1 MEPIFEQA
9 DIPSP
14 KSQQPI
20 TQTLSPS
27 RPLQQ
32 QRNESNLRPLLIEI
46 PSLTSL
52 VIRTPSLRQTPTQRP
67 QQQLHQL
74 QPSLWTRA
82 HIEALRFSIHLTLI
96 SVFETL
102 FFWLF
107 VSQSE
112 DAALVHLVNS
122 YTTNVL
128 ASCAAMP
135 PQQRATVTGLIDVFV
150 NQTVV
155 DTLGAAA
162 AADRAAWNGGLRN
175 ASWYYV
181 GGLAGLTVTLSALAR
196 CLKRRV
202 PWRSLL
208 AENVVLVALLGLYEW
223 MFFHT
228 VVFRYKAVTP
238 AELDQMVVDELL
250 TSC

>member
-1 MEPIFEQA
+1 MEPVFEHA

-14 KSQQPI
+14 KSPQQLP
-20 TQTLSPS
+20 TPP

-46 PSLTSL
+46 PSLTSF
-52 VIRTPSLRQTPTQRP
+52 VIRTPPLRQRQTHPFP
-67 QQQLHQL
+67 HPL
-74 QPSLWTRA
+74 QPSAWTRA

-122 YTTNVL
+122 YTGNLLT
-128 ASCAAMP
+128 SCATMTEA
-135 PQQRATVTGLIDVFV
+135 QRASVTGIIDVFV

-155 DTLGAAA
+155 DAMGAIA
-162 AADRAAWNGGLRN
+162 AADRAVWNGGLQRN
-175 ASWYYV
+175 SWYYV
-181 GGLAGLTVTLSALAR
+181 SGLAGLTVTLGALAR
-196 CLKRRV
+196 CLKRRM
-202 PWRSLL
+202 PWQSLL
-208 AENVVLVALLGLYEW
+208 AENAGLVALLGLYEW

-228 VVFRYKAVTP
+228 VVFRYKAISP
-238 AELDQMVVDELL
+238 AELDRMVVDELMA
-250 TSC
+250 SC

>member
-1 MEPIFEQA
+1 MDPVFEQA

-14 KSQQPI
+14 KQQQPI
-20 TQTLSPS
+20 TPP

-52 VIRTPSLRQTPTQRP
+52 VIRTPQQRQQPLP
-67 QQQLHQL
+67 LAI
-74 QPSLWTRA
+74 QPSPWTRA

-122 YTTNVL
+122 YTGNVL
-128 ASCAAMP
+128 ASCASMTA
-135 PQQRATVTGLIDVFV
+135 QQRAAITGLIDVFV
-150 NQTVV
+150 NQTTV
-155 DTLGAAA
+155 DALGAAA
-162 AADRAAWNGGLRN
+162 AADRAAWNGGLQRN
-175 ASWYYV
+175 SWYYA
-181 GGLAGLTVTLSALAR
+181 GGLVGLTVTLSALAR
-196 CLKRRV
+196 CLKRHI

-208 AENVVLVALLGLYEW
+208 AENAVLVALLGLYEW

-228 VVFRYKAVTP
+228 VVFRYKAVSP
-238 AELDQMVVDELL
+238 AELDRMVVDELL